1 MRVVSIRICSGRIAV
16 HSPADGEDSRAKY
29 ANSLH
34 TGDMLLLA
42 REYFGKTKTTLRGN
56 GIGVTHMSGVF
67 FVRRGGSNPGFPSLI
82 ARRQISHTP
91 SGMEKKRDPTAERT
105 DRKPPGIRNQLWK
118 DSHDAGYIRQYRQVL
133 LQAQP
138 DHSSQGAYASPA

>member
-42 REYFGKTKTTLRGN
+42 REYLGKTKTALRGMN
-56 GIGVTHMSGVF
+56 K
-67 FVRRGGSNPGFPSLI
+67 RRVSV
-82 ARRQISHTP
+82 
-91 SGMEKKRDPTAERT
+91 ER
-105 DRKPPGIRNQLWK
+105 
-118 DSHDAGYIRQYRQVL
+118 
-133 LQAQP
+133 
-138 DHSSQGAYASPA
+138 SSCLC